1 MLIGRDMMIDDLY
14 NILEKIPDSVLEFLP
29 PICMISLFV
38 IFGFGLRPRHI
49 INFIKNPPVIPQI
62 GKREVK
68 LWISGVFIPF
78 FIIIIIIIITSFF
91 SIIDQ
96 IQTDDWEEVDAIVE
110 FAEDRQETT
119 CDAEGNCTTDYWTY
133 VLYTY
138 DFENTKYYGDVYTYL
153 SDLPSGLE
161 EDYPSGMELIVYVD
175 PDNPENSLMV
185 KGWDG
190 IWLELSVILTVIS
203 AIMGILC
210 LFFLTWKI
218 LFQFQSA
225 ENKKIAIEKPK
236 ESGLW
241 NANFMQEFKL
251 FTSFLRLAK
260 KANEDVYEGEVK
272 TLRFMIDGEEINREV
287 KKLNDIFEVM
297 MEMDKKSILY
307 LDESGKMGRNIEFY
321 LDTSGEDDMMEVKE
335 LLAGELIREEVINLD
350 DDPFKAAEFIS
361 SALEASASDEEKG
374 NQWWN

>member
-1 MLIGRDMMIDDLY
+1 MLIGRDRMIDDLY
-14 NILEKIPDSVLEFLP
+14 NILEKIPDSVLEFLL

-38 IFGFGLRPRHI
+38 IFGFGLRPKHI
-49 INFIKNPPVIPQI
+49 INFIKNPPVIPYI
-62 GKREVK
+62 GIREVK

-78 FIIIIIIIITSFF
+78 FIIIIILIITSIF

-190 IWLELSVILTVIS
+190 IWIELSFILTVIS

-218 LFQFQSA
+218 LFQLQSA

-236 ESGLW
+236 ESGIW
-241 NANFMQEFKL
+241 TANFIQEFKQFASL
-251 FTSFLRLAK
+251 LKLAK
-260 KANEDVYEGEVK
+260 KANEDVYEGEAK

-307 LDESGKMGRNIEFY
+307 LDESGKMGRNIEFN

-335 LLAGELIREEVINLD
+335 LFAGDLIREEIINLD
-350 DDPFKAAEFIS
+350 DDIFKAAEFIS

>member
-1 MLIGRDMMIDDLY
+1 MIDELF
-14 NILEKIPDSVLEFLP
+14 NILEIIPISVLEFLP
-29 PICMISLFV
+29 LICMISLFV

-49 INFIKNPPVIPQI
+49 VNFIKDPPVVPYI
-62 GKREVK
+62 GIREVK

-78 FIIIIIIIITSFF
+78 FIIIIIIIIISFF

-96 IQTDDWEEVDAIVE
+96 IQTDDWEDADAIVV

-138 DFENTKYYGDVYTYL
+138 DFENTQYYGDVYTYL

-190 IWLELSVILTVIS
+190 IWLELEVILSAIS

-210 LFFLTWKI
+210 VFFLSWKI
-218 LFQFQSA
+218 LFQLQSA

-236 ESGLW
+236 KSGLW
-241 NANFMQEFKL
+241 NADFMKDTRMFIG
-251 FTSFLRLAK
+251 FLRLAK
-260 KANEDVYEGEVK
+260 KANEDVYQGEVK
-272 TLRFMIDGEEINREV
+272 TLKFMIDGEEMNKEV
-287 KKLNDIFEVM
+287 GKLNDIFEII
-297 MEMDKKSILY
+297 MEMDQSSILY
-307 LDESGKMGRNIEFY
+307 LDDNGKMGRNIEFN
-321 LDTSGEDDMMEVKE
+321 LDTSGEDDIMEVKE
-335 LLAGELIREEVINLD
+335 LLAGELIRKEMINLD
-350 DDPFKAAEFIS
+350 DSPFEAAEFIS
-361 SALEASASDEEKG
+361 RALESSSLDEEEE
-374 NQWWN
+374 NQWWKKY